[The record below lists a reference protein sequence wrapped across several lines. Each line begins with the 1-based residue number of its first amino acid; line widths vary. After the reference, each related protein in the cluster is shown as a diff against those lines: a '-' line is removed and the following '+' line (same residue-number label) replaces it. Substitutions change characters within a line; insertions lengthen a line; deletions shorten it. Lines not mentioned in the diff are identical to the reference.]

1 MLSSSLLLLCLLH
14 LAAGQVGYIGNYTG
28 TVCVDDSSC
37 KYLHRYLDRISVLT
51 LYLLIWQWTRCSATA
66 GARTRP

>member
-1 MLSSSLLLLCLLH
+1 MTLLHCSMLSPSLLLLCLLH

-37 KYLHRYLDRISVLT
+37 KYL
-51 LYLLIWQWTRCSATA
+51 QSA
-66 GARTRP
+66 